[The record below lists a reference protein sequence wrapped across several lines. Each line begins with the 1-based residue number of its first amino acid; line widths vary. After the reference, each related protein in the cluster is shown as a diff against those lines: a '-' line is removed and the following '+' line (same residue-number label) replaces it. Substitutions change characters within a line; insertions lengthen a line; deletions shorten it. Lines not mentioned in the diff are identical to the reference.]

1 MNNKQYRVEI
11 LPHESGMFKMNSETA
26 KPIIKCI
33 KNLKI
38 FAGFTFGEVPSYE
51 LRIMGIGEIPHTY
64 RNIFLQYNTSSR
76 RYRIIVEAPSHQVP
90 SELELTM
97 QKNNNRSQLTKQL
110 LHSVQTMLRFITDD
124 DFWRE
129 LNASYNACQ
138 QILSDFRRRYPE

>member
-1 MNNKQYRVEI
+1 
-11 LPHESGMFKMNSETA
+11 MNSETA
-26 KPIIKCI
+26 KPIIECI

-51 LRIMGIGEIPHTY
+51 LRIMGIGQIPHTF
-64 RNIFLQYNTSSR
+64 RNIFYN
-76 RYRIIVEAPSHQVP
+76 IILVVEAPSHQVP

-110 LHSVQTMLRFITDD
+110 LPSVKTMLKFITDD
-124 DFWRE
+124 DFWGE

-138 QILSDFRRRYPE
+138 QILSDFRRRYPRMNHAGGSKNTKSIY